1 MKKVLAIVTVVAL
14 LIGGA
19 VYFGM
24 NRSGGG
30 PDVETRERIQL
41 AESLLARG
49 EARQAAEVFDELE
62 ADGRRLGKAGEF
74 ARLRALDQT
83 GRSAEALEA
92 ANAFLEKHPGSER
105 KTEVE
110 LVRLTSEV
118 ASSGVGN
125 PVLRQSVEE
134 FLEQHPNHSGAVRLH
149 VALARQD
156 LQLGDTSAA
165 QYRLNKLMT
174 EMDGRADDDIREL
187 AKVLGEINM
196 EKLLSPALGEG
207 DTSYT
212 VASGDT
218 INGIARRHGVTE
230 ELLMQAN
237 NIDDPRR
244 LRVGQRL
251 KIPNVD
257 FSLHVDV
264 STNTLTLKNHGQFFK
279 MYPVRTGREAGS
291 TPRGEFR
298 ILNKKRNPTWR
309 PGDGRVYLPGDPS
322 NELGTRWMSFQGDLY
337 GIHGTQ
343 RPETVGHYSSNG
355 CVGMTKEGVEELFE
369 LIRVGT
375 PLVIE
380 GEQDTTRHEVLPAPD
395 LPPPQQMASN

>member
-1 MKKVLAIVTVVAL
+1 MNKVLAIVAVLAL

-19 VYFGM
+19 TYFGM

-30 PDVETRERIQL
+30 PGEETRERIQL
-41 AESLLARG
+41 AASLLTRG
-49 EARQAAEVFDELE
+49 EARQAAEVFDELSSE
-62 ADGRRLGKAGEF
+62 GRTLGKEGEF
-74 ARLRALDQT
+74 VRLRAFDQA

-92 ANAFLEKHPGSER
+92 SKAFLDRYPGSER

-134 FLEQHPNHSGAVRLH
+134 FLERHPNHSGAVRLH

-156 LQLGDTSAA
+156 LQLGDNSAA
-165 QYRLNKLMT
+165 RYRLNRLMN
-174 EMDGRADDDIREL
+174 EVDGRADDEIREL
-187 AKVLGEINM
+187 AKMLGEINLD
-196 EKLLSPALGEG
+196 KLLSPALGDG
-207 DTSYT
+207 DISYT

-230 ELLMQAN
+230 ELLMRAN

-251 KIPNVD
+251 KVPNVD
-257 FSLHVDV
+257 FGLHVDI
-264 STNTLTLKNHGQFFK
+264 STNTLTLTNHGQFFK
-279 MYPVRTGREAGS
+279 MYPVRTGREPGS

-309 PGDGRVYLPGDPS
+309 PGDGRVYLPGDPH

-337 GIHGTQ
+337 GIHGTP

-355 CVGMTKEGVEELFE
+355 CVGMITEDVEELFD
-369 LIRVGT
+369 LIMVGT
-375 PLVIE
+375 PLLIE
-380 GEQDTTRHEVLPAPD
+380 GEQDTTRHKVIPAPD